1 MFSGF
6 EWLFPFFLSQIL
18 MNAEQ
23 CQESVRTVDV
33 EIQLVASGAVVN
45 QDTRSAQLE
54 ITAGVPTS
62 A

>member
-1 MFSGF
+1 
-6 EWLFPFFLSQIL
+6 

-33 EIQLVASGAVVN
+33 EIQSVASGAVVN
-45 QDTRSAQLE
+45 QDTRSVQLE